1 MGQDYDLLLKNGYVH
16 SINDV
21 VDIGVKDGTITTI
34 ASTVTDDAATT
45 IDAEGNVVTPAFV
58 DPHLR
63 LDRILTAEG
72 DSLPNGNEGNNTL
85 SQNTLSHTANLLEEY
100 YANHSF
106 DEIVQNAVDATQL
119 AIING
124 TTHIRAHV
132 AVDYDWGPKLFEA
145 CEAAAER
152 TSEICDIELVPASG
166 LNVLSAKS
174 EAGIREVC
182 GNDSYD
188 NVDVVGG
195 SIRLSRLL
203 DYGAE
208 KVDINAQIDQFFEFA
223 TDYDADLEMHA
234 SLRDAA
240 GYYAYKKI
248 FEKIREHDYQGR
260 TTTIHNRALAHLP
273 DWWTDDLMPEF
284 QELDHKMM
292 IRPPSMDP
300 SMPIETIMDHGITF
314 ASCTDNAR
322 DLATIHGNA
331 DQLEAAQ
338 TLAHKLQGHHHDHP
352 QRTYYGSNPMLDRY
366 RRMITE
372 EAAKI
377 VGHPNYGI
385 EEGGQ
390 GDLVVFD
397 ETSMH
402 WAIAKHSDCQYV
414 IKEGNIVV
422 ENAEPT
428 PEFEMSDYS

>member
-1 MGQDYDLLLKNGYVH
+1 
-16 SINDV
+16 
-21 VDIGVKDGTITTI
+21 
-34 ASTVTDDAATT
+34 
-45 IDAEGNVVTPAFV
+45 
-58 DPHLR
+58 
-63 LDRILTAEG
+63 
-72 DSLPNGNEGNNTL
+72 
-85 SQNTLSHTANLLEEY
+85 
-100 YANHSF
+100 
-106 DEIVQNAVDATQL
+106 
-119 AIING
+119 
-124 TTHIRAHV
+124 
-132 AVDYDWGPKLFEA
+132 
-145 CEAAAER
+145 
-152 TSEICDIELVPASG
+152 
-166 LNVLSAKS
+166 
-174 EAGIREVC
+174 
-182 GNDSYD
+182 
-188 NVDVVGG
+188 
-195 SIRLSRLL
+195 
-203 DYGAE
+203 
-208 KVDINAQIDQFFEFA
+208 
-223 TDYDADLEMHA
+223 
-234 SLRDAA
+234 
-240 GYYAYKKI
+240 
-248 FEKIREHDYQGR
+248 
-260 TTTIHNRALAHLP
+260 
-273 DWWTDDLMPEF
+273 MPEF
-284 QELDHKMM
+284 KELDHKMM

-428 PEFEMSDYS
+428 PEFKMSDHS